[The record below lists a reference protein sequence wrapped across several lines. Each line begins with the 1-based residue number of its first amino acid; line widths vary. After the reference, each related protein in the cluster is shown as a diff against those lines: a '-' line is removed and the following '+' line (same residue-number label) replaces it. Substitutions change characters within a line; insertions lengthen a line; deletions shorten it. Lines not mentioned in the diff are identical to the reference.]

1 MIEFSAGDHGYLVA
15 HIDRTNQFVELYQQV
30 SLSYEAL
37 KSAYEQQGKELKE
50 SKLATINY
58 KHQAHYWEA
67 QFKQIKS
74 REEILQEELEELKAK
89 LRKREQQLF
98 GNRSEKKIRHSK
110 KKRGQQPNNASPN
123 RRDYSDLPEFEEVV
137 ELNDQENHCSCCQ
150 LPYQELAGTEDSE
163 VLEIINVQA
172 YRRVVRRKRYKRGAA
187 AEIIRRHKL

>member
-1 MIEFSAGDHGYLVA
+1 MDTSVA

-98 GNRSEKKIRHSK
+98 GNRSEKKSGQSDQQKENKASK

-137 ELNDQENHCSCCQ
+137 KLNDQEGHCPCCQ

-163 VLEIINVQA
+163 VLEIKCPSVSSNRSPQA
-172 YRRVVRRKRYKRGAA
+172 
-187 AEIIRRHKL
+187 L